1 MDDVVPLAQALF
13 AKLSAIR
20 NFCLNQEAAEGKTE
34 DRVPNTESP
43 GY

>member
-20 NFCLNQEAAEGKTE
+20 NFCLTQEGAEGRGSVVMRG
-34 DRVPNTESP
+34 DA
-43 GY
+43 